1 MASSTAHII
10 VEVHCV
16 RPSWAELHWDEKYRD
31 SRYRL
36 YVDSDL
42 ITERTW
48 IWNNSTFLQENLW
61 VNVDRNLTHTLKLEA
76 VTHLPEQAQFSLQSM
91 TLAKGSLT
99 TLSTTPTEITFK
111 VA

>member
-1 MASSTAHII
+1 MSSSTTHVI
-10 VEVHCV
+10 VEIHCV
-16 RPSWAELHWDEKYRD
+16 RPVWAELHQNEKYRD

-61 VNVDRNLTHTLKLEA
+61 VNVDRSIIHTLKLEA
-76 VTHLPEQAQFSLQSM
+76 VTYLPEQAQFSLQSM
-91 TLAKGSLT
+91 ALAKGVLT
-99 TLSTTPTEITFK
+99 TLSTTPTEISFK

>member
-1 MASSTAHII
+1 MASGTAHII

-16 RPSWAELHWDEKYRD
+16 CPTWAKLHRNEKYRD
-31 SRYRL
+31 SKYRL

-48 IWNNSTFLQENLW
+48 IWNNSIFLQENLW
-61 VNVDRNLTHTLKLEA
+61 VSVDRNLTHTLKLEA
-76 VTHLPEQAQFSLQSM
+76 VTHIPEQARFSLESM
-91 TLAKGSLT
+91 ILAKGNLT
-99 TLSTTPTEITFK
+99 TLSTTPTEISFK

>member
-1 MASSTAHII
+1 MASGTAHII

-16 RPSWAELHWDEKYRD
+16 RPTWAELHWDEKYRD
-31 SRYRL
+31 SKYRL
-36 YVDSDL
+36 YVDRDL

-61 VNVDRNLTHTLKLEA
+61 VNIDRNFTHTLKLEA
-76 VTHLPEQAQFSLQSM
+76 VTHIPEQARFSLESM
-91 TLAKGSLT
+91 ILAKGNLT
-99 TLSTTPTEITFK
+99 TLSTTPTEISFK

>member
-1 MASSTAHII
+1 MSDVNAHIT

-16 RPSWAELHWDEKYRD
+16 RPVWAERHWEEKYRD

-36 YVDSDL
+36 YVDNEL

-48 IWNNSTFLQENLW
+48 IWDNSTLLQENLW
-61 VNVDRNLTHTLKLEA
+61 ISVDNMVTHTLKLES
-76 VTHLPEQAQFSLQSM
+76 VTYLPEQATFSLQS
-91 TLAKGSLT
+91 LESVNCSLT
-99 TLSTTPTEITFK
+99 TVSTTPTEISFK